1 MLRRITI
8 GNKKLW
14 TTYIS
19 EDNSKFFFELYRR
32 KEVKNMA
39 FKCLEKFSLSS
50 KLITALVKNNFLNF
64 YFNNTSA
71 LMEFNNKK
79 EFIKDELRIIY
90 KQNYQKYMHELA
102 LIFKDIKA
110 ETTFKYMKETDYNP
124 KKQIGK
130 IYKESSSGD
139 FAIKENNAF
148 REQLLSIQKIIKNNI
163 AKENIHLGANT

>member
-1 MLRRITI
+1 
-8 GNKKLW
+8 
-14 TTYIS
+14 
-19 EDNSKFFFELYRR
+19 
-32 KEVKNMA
+32 
-39 FKCLEKFSLSS
+39 
-50 KLITALVKNNFLNF
+50 
-64 YFNNTSA
+64 NNTSA